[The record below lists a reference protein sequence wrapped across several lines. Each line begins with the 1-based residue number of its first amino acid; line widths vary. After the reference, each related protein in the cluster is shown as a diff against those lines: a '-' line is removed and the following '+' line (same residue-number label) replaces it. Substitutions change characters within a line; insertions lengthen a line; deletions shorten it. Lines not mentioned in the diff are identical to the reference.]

1 VEMARDGKPNDG
13 FPPRLEIA
21 NNAIPTFP
29 QVPPLFS
36 LLTKP
41 QPAWILRRTTCPKH
55 AGQVITM
62 LVLSPVF
69 FWPVLR

>member
-1 VEMARDGKPNDG
+1 VEMARDGKPNGG

-36 LLTKP
+36 LAYPKTTGKDLTP
-41 QPAWILRRTTCPKH
+41 NYLPETCRSGYNNAYPESCF
-55 AGQVITM
+55 
-62 LVLSPVF
+62 L
-69 FWPVLR
+69 WPVLG